1 MSARRRTKIN
11 PCVCPLIVA
20 RVRDFVI
27 WLSKLLSYVPG
38 VWGQMSTYVSLL
50 DKKTPPQLSAEA
62 LV

>member
-11 PCVCPLIVA
+11 PLIVA

-27 WLSKLLSYVPG
+27 WLSQLLSYVPG